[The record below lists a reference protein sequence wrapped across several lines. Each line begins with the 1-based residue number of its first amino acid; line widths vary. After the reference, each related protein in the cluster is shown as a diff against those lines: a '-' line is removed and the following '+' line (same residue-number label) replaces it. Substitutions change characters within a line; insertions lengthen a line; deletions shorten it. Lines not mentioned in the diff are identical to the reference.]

1 METENAF
8 TAVPVVARVPRG
20 SAGLIGYRPVLSSVK
35 IGADRGGRSPSA

>member
-8 TAVPVVARVPRG
+8 TAVVARVPRG